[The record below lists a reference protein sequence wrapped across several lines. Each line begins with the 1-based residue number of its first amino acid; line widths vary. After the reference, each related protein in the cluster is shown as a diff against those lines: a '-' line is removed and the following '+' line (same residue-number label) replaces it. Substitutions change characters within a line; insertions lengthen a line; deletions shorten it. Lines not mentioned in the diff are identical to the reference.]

1 MNRRPGLSL
10 LAAAFFAAHA
20 ARPEAAR
27 LSLDEAEALALR
39 QNPAVS
45 AARLLADAAAE
56 LPKQARSAY
65 QPQLSGNLTTVD
77 ASDGSRIGA
86 GGLTNPILY
95 DHTGGG
101 LGASLLLT
109 DFGRTPHLVAA
120 ASRRAESGLH
130 VAEEVRAQIRLEV
143 RRAYAGVLR
152 AEAVLKV
159 AEDTMAARQLVADQ
173 IGALANAKLRSDLDV
188 GFAQVNLTEAKL
200 LLEGARNDVTAAR
213 AELANVVGS
222 SSASDAELVDLPA
235 PDPLP
240 SAESTFVTQAIGQ
253 RPDLLA
259 ARADA
264 ESARQVQKAEAA
276 LFFPTLSAAATVG
289 RVWDGTPTL
298 KPSWAAGGVNLSLP
312 LWNGGLTIARHRE
325 AQLRAE
331 AAAETVRDLAARI
344 TRDVQ
349 VAYLDAT
356 TAYQRLGLTDELVQ
370 QAKRAFDLS
379 KSRYDLGLGSIV
391 ELSQAELALT
401 SAALSAARARYDYLT
416 QRAVL
421 DYAAGAFR

>member
-1 MNRRPGLSL
+1 MTRRPRLPLLAVAL
-10 LAAAFFAAHA
+10 LAARS
-20 ARPEAAR
+20 ARPEAMR

-45 AARLLADAAAE
+45 AARLLADAAAQ
-56 LPKQARSAY
+56 LPKQEKSAY
-65 QPQLSGNLTTVD
+65 QPQLSASLTTVD
-77 ASDGSRIGA
+77 TSDGSRIGA

-101 LGASLLLT
+101 LAATLLLT

-120 ASRRAESGLH
+120 ASFRAESGSH
-130 VAEEVRAQIRLEV
+130 GAENVRAQVRLEV
-143 RRAYAGVLR
+143 RRAYAGVLQ

-159 AEDTMAARQLVADQ
+159 AEDTVTARQLVADQ

-222 SSASDAELVDLPA
+222 PSVAEAALVDLPA
-235 PDPLP
+235 PGPL
-240 SAESTFVTQAIGQ
+240 SSGEATFVTQALAQ

-259 ARADA
+259 ARSDA
-264 ESARQVQKAEAA
+264 ESARQIQKAEAA
-276 LFFPTLSAAATVG
+276 LFFPTLSAAATIG
-289 RVWDGTPTL
+289 RVWDGNPAL
-298 KPSWAAGGVNLSLP
+298 KPSWAAGGVNLAVP
-312 LWNGGLTIARHRE
+312 LWNGGLTSARHRE

-331 AAAETVRDLAARI
+331 AAAESVRDLATRI

-349 VAYLDAT
+349 VAFLDAM
-356 TAYQRLGLTDELVQ
+356 TAYQRLGLTVELVQ

-401 SAALSAARARYDYLT
+401 GASLSAARARYDYLT
-416 QRAVL
+416 RRAVL
-421 DYAAGAFR
+421 DYASGALQ